1 MSPRPV
7 FVSSKFLAKA
17 KSFGDDDVGPAIPP
31 IMRISMAVAFFFL
44 VLAVVFAVAAR
55 NQAGSPV
62 GKTRRRV
69 AIIFA
74 LVATGLILMELLR
87 R

>member
-1 MSPRPV
+1 
-7 FVSSKFLAKA
+7 LAKA
-17 KSFGDDDVGPAIPP
+17 KSFGDDDAGPAIPP
-31 IMRISMAVAFFFL
+31 IMRISLAVAFFFL

-55 NQAGSPV
+55 NQAGSPA

-74 LVATGLILMELLR
+74 FVAAGLILVELLR

>member
-1 MSPRPV
+1 
-7 FVSSKFLAKA
+7 
-17 KSFGDDDVGPAIPP
+17 
-31 IMRISMAVAFFFL
+31 MRISLAVAFFFL

-55 NQAGSPV
+55 NQAGSLA

-74 LVATGLILMELLR
+74 FVAAGLILVELLR